1 MLVVKDNVVVD
12 GPGATLKAM
21 SQVQGVTI
29 SANTLDT
36 AQTGIT
42 IYPGSTGVTIDG
54 TNTFVNI
61 STPTTTYGTC
71 I

>member
-1 MLVVKDNVVVD
+1 M
-12 GPGATLKAM
+12 GSTAYIIGASSIRMM

-42 IYPGSTGVTIDG
+42 IYPGSTGVTIDS
-54 TNTFVNI
+54 TNNFVNI

-71 I
+71 M